1 MVRAKECSVS
11 QMQNVAEA
19 HPKVVDSALVK
30 MAGKEMGEIVSV
42 SSIRMSPLRFECFLF
57 AFVSFCVF
65 GRCIRVMDV
74 SSWKPC
80 FVLIRVK

>member
-1 MVRAKECSVS
+1 MI

-19 HPKVVDSALVK
+19 HPKAVDSALVK

-65 GRCIRVMDV
+65 ERCIRVMV
-74 SSWKPC
+74 FHPGSL
-80 FVLIRVK
+80 FLY

>member
-1 MVRAKECSVS
+1 MI

-57 AFVSFCVF
+57 VFVSFCVF
-65 GRCIRVMDV
+65 GRCIQVMDV
-74 SSWKPC
+74 SSWEPF
-80 FVLIRVK
+80 FVLIRVT